1 MAGEAGAGAP
11 VREAPRT
18 PPLIASF
25 CDPKEMELQR
35 ARRRRDELGHEP
47 LCDRIGLRVLGKSN
61 PDARGRDVTADR
73 TRVHPER
80 AGRLGQRALE
90 DVAQHEGAE
99 VGPPQRIPPDEV
111 AETCREE
118 PAALDRISDRRGGV
132 AVELA
137 HPQERRD
144 LHGRKPARVLE
155 ARDEALYHDVV
166 GDHRARAV
174 ALHRSDR
181 PERGGERSPQT
192 VEIREL
198 HNFHDRRISEQE
210 ARDRPIALGDDDDR
224 HGVLPRELDLDA
236 DPERRNARVR
246 DDDRGAR
253 DVRAVDLVH
262 GAWIEVRRRDRIAHP
277 MRQVRA
283 QTGGLRDLRE
293 DFVEQLGS
301 RGVVERGQRAR
312 DVRLADRDRC
322 LFPAF
327 VHGPLMML
335 GASSCA
341 RTLRRMPE
349 QRVSEYL
356 RHLPL
361 FSRLPDSELAELADR
376 VRTKSFKRGEMIFRK
391 DDPGTHLYM
400 VLEGG
405 VKIALPGEFGQ
416 EALVAIM
423 RPGEFFGELALF
435 DRSPRSASATA
446 LEDTRA
452 ALLAGDD
459 FLAYLESH
467 PASFRVVLETLAR
480 TIRRLS
486 DRVEDL
492 IFLDVP
498 SRVAKYLLDLVRSS
512 GTDGNELTLTQDE
525 LAAFIG
531 ASRVSVN
538 RVLGDLERREIISI
552 RRRRIA
558 IKDADRLAKEVRF

>member
-1 MAGEAGAGAP
+1 
-11 VREAPRT
+11 
-18 PPLIASF
+18 
-25 CDPKEMELQR
+25 MELQR
-35 ARRRRDELGHEP
+35 ARRRRDELGHKP
-47 LCDRIGLRVLGKSN
+47 LCDRIRLRVLGKSN
-61 PDARGRDVTADR
+61 ACARGSDVTADR
-73 TRVHPER
+73 TRVHTER
-80 AGRLGQRALE
+80 AGGLGQRALE
-90 DVAQHEGAE
+90 DVANHEGAE
-99 VGPPQRIPPDEV
+99 VRAAQRVPADEV
-111 AETCREE
+111 TEARREE
-118 PAALDRISDRRGGV
+118 PATLDGVPDRDRRV
-132 AVELA
+132 TVDLA
-137 HPQERRD
+137 DAQERCD
-144 LHGRKPARVLE
+144 LTGREPARLLQ
-155 ARDEALYHDVV
+155 ARDEALHHDVV
-166 GDHRARAV
+166 GDYRARAL
-174 ALHRSDR
+174 ALHRRDSL
-181 PERGGERSPQT
+181 ERGRERTAQT
-192 VEIREL
+192 VEVGE
-198 HNFHDRRISEQE
+198 FHQLDDRRISEQE
-210 ARDRPIALGDDDDR
+210 PRYRLVALGHDDHR
-224 HGVLPRELDLDA
+224 HAVLASELDFDA
-236 DPERRNARVR
+236 DPERGNARIR
-246 DDDRGAR
+246 DDDGGAC
-253 DVRAVDLVH
+253 DVRAVDLIHRAGV
-262 GAWIEVRRRDRIAHP
+262 EVRGGDGIAHP
-277 MRQVRA
+277 VRQVGA
-283 QTGGLRDLRE
+283 QARRLGDLSE
-293 DFVEQLGS
+293 DFVEQLRS
-301 RGVVERGQRAR
+301 RGVVECGQRTR
-312 DVRLADRDRC
+312 DVRLADCDRG
-322 LFPAF
+322 F
-327 VHGPLMML
+327 VPTFIHGPLMML
-335 GASSCA
+335 GASSYA
-341 RTLRRMPE
+341 RRIRRMPE

-356 RHLPL
+356 RRLPL
-361 FSRLPDSELAELADR
+361 FSRLPDAELAELADR

-512 GTDGNELTLTQDE
+512 GGDGNELTLTQDE